1 MSRENDTTRS
11 DPDLSSPEE
20 SKSNVPMIDRRKLL
34 RGIAVAGGFAAGGP
48 QLFAQEADAYD
59 GEYDDVYELQDRL
72 EEAIA
77 SRQETIQQLLVN
89 LTTIESDYDST
100 YFDLTKKMHG
110 IEMYP
115 SLFMKGMSMETN
127 SNDDPYP
134 EGFVS
139 VGAHEAVMS
148 PILRNRDEYNNIPQG
163 DERRFIS
170 PQSVHSFP
178 TEGMDSWSGTMPPAP
193 SPGSDHMAGEMVDLY
208 WMAALRDQ
216 PFDAYSGTLDGA
228 ITKSDI
234 NADITTIADAIQTP
248 WWHNTGYLFV
258 EAATDELDYG
268 PYLSQFLIQDVMFGA
283 FPISPEIKTFQQGQD
298 YRTTRQEWLR
308 LLAGEGQ
315 GAESSPPASRLTEGP
330 RYIATGRD
338 LAALVNFDPS
348 YHVYVMA
355 ALTLLDQGISMN
367 PALQYMTDAGNK
379 IFDYIDGGP
388 VALLD
393 LIGRAARNAL
403 LTAWYHKWRVHLRLR
418 PETFAGRIHSQR
430 IDSRYYGISDLV
442 FESNAL
448 TEIEEN
454 TGTAFLPL
462 AYKEGAPVHPA
473 YPSGHST
480 IAGACGTVLKTF
492 FKNEDWPG
500 ELFVPVD
507 HGASRTT
514 VPVPANHQGVH
525 QEIDK
530 LMSNMGLG
538 RLFAGVHYYS
548 DHYWGIK
555 LGEQTAV
562 AMLRDVLDQAY
573 TDGRDVT
580 PTFTEY
586 FGDYSNPLEI
596 SIEELENLRE
606 SATHGLTYPKS

>member
-1 MSRENDTTRS
+1 MNRDNDVTRS
-11 DPDLSSPEE
+11 DTDLSTVESSP
-20 SKSNVPMIDRRKLL
+20 KQPTINRRSLL
-34 RGIAVAGGFAAGGP
+34 RGIAVASSIAAGGP
-48 QLFAQEADAYD
+48 NLLARQASAYD
-59 GEYDDVYELQDRL
+59 GDYDDAYVLQDRL
-72 EEAIA
+72 EDAIA
-77 SRQETIQQLLVN
+77 HREETVQQLLVN
-89 LTTIESDYDST
+89 LTEIESEYTSA
-100 YFDLTKKMHG
+100 YFDRTKQMHG
-110 IEMYP
+110 VEMYP
-115 SLFMKGMSMETN
+115 SLFMKGMSMEKD
-127 SNDDPYP
+127 SNDEPYP

-139 VGAHEAVMS
+139 VDAHEAVMS
-148 PILRNRDEYNNIPQG
+148 PILRNRDEYNSIPQG

-193 SPGSDHMAGEMVDLY
+193 SPDGDHMAGEMVDLY
-208 WMAALRDQ
+208 WMAALRDHT
-216 PFDAYSGTLDGA
+216 FDNYSGTLDGD
-228 ITKSDI
+228 ITKGDI
-234 NADITTIADAIQTP
+234 DDDIETIANAIETP
-248 WWHNTGYLFV
+248 WWHNSDYLFV
-258 EAATDELDYG
+258 EADTDELDYG

-283 FPISPEIKTFQQGQD
+283 FPISPTIKTFQQGQD

-308 LLAGEGQ
+308 LVAGEGQ
-315 GAESSPPASRLTEGP
+315 GAEASPPAARLTEGP

-348 YHVYVMA
+348 YHVYIMA
-355 ALTLLDQGISMN
+355 ALTLLDHGISMN

-379 IFDYIDGGP
+379 IYDYIDGGP

-403 LTAWYHKWRVHLRLR
+403 LAAWYHKWRVHLRLR

-430 IDSRYYGISDLV
+430 LDSRYFGIANLIS
-442 FESNAL
+442 ESNAL
-448 TEIEEN
+448 HEIEEA

-492 FKNEDWPG
+492 FRNEEWPG
-500 ELFVPVD
+500 ELYVPVD
-507 HGASRTT
+507 RGADRTT
-514 VPVPANHQGVH
+514 VSPPSNHQGLH

-538 RLFAGVHYYS
+538 RMFAGVHYYS

-562 AMLRDVLDQAY
+562 AMLRDVLDQAF
-573 TDGRDVT
+573 TGGRDVT

-586 FGDYSNPLEI
+586 FGDYSNPRDISVGVLED
-596 SIEELENLRE
+596 LRE